1 MKKKLKKKMED
12 CDAGEVFSNIFM
24 GVIIVFS
31 IFAIAVCIA
40 SVVSNYNNKI
50 DSGIVIDK
58 HHTRAARVGR
68 RVYYPESYTLTIK
81 GEKNGKTVEYR
92 LDCSKDEYD
101 SYDIGD
107 KYPKEEE
114 DEQEKN

>member
-1 MKKKLKKKMED
+1 MIKKLKRRLDD
-12 CDAGEVFSNIFM
+12 CDTGEVFFNIFM
-24 GVIIVFS
+24 VVIIVFS

-58 HHTRAARVGR
+58 HHTQTKRVG

-92 LDCSKDEYD
+92 FHCSKDEYD

-114 DEQEKN
+114 DEQKTD

>member
-1 MKKKLKKKMED
+1 MIKKLKRKLED
-12 CDAGEVFSNIFM
+12 CDTGEVFFNILM
-24 GVIIVFS
+24 VVIIIFS
-31 IFAIAVCIA
+31 ICVIAVCIA
-40 SVVSNYNNKI
+40 SVVSNEHNKI
-50 DSGIVIDK
+50 DSGIVINK
-58 HHTRAARVGR
+58 HHTQTVRVG

-114 DEQEKN
+114 YEQETD

>member
-1 MKKKLKKKMED
+1 MSVMKRLKRKLED
-12 CDAGEVFSNIFM
+12 CDSGDVFFNILM
-24 GVIIVFS
+24 VAVIVVLI
-31 IFAIAVCIA
+31 VCIVGWIA
-40 SVVSNYNNKI
+40 NGHNKI

-58 HHTRAARVGR
+58 HHKPPTRVGK
-68 RVYYPESYTLTIK
+68 VYYPASYTLTIK

-92 LDCSKDEYD
+92 FECSEEEYD

-114 DEQEKN
+114 DNF

>member
-1 MKKKLKKKMED
+1 MIKKLKRKLED
-12 CDAGEVFSNIFM
+12 CDAGDIFLKALM
-24 GVIIVFS
+24 VLL
-31 IFAIAVCIA
+31 IAVLIICIA
-40 SVVSNYNNKI
+40 SWFANGLNEI

-68 RVYYPESYTLTIK
+68 VHYAESYELTIK

-92 LDCSKDEYD
+92 FGCSKEEYD

-114 DEQEKN
+114 DEQETD